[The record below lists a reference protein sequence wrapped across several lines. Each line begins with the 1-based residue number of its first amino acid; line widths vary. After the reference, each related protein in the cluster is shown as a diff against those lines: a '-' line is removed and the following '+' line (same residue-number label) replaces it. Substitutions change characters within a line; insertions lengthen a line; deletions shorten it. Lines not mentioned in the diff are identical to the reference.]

1 MESLPKK
8 PPTPNPYKSSKS
20 DCEEKAKMLLFLHI
34 LPSATVYQQR
44 RSARSQDCTSNTTS
58 NLSEKKE
65 KSVECWGLHELNGCS
80 FNYIAE
86 GD

>member
-8 PPTPNPYKSSKS
+8 PPTLNPYKSSKS
-20 DCEEKAKMLLFLHI
+20 DCEEKAKMLLLHI

-58 NLSEKKE
+58 NLSEKNK
-65 KSVECWGLHELNGCS
+65 KVWNV
-80 FNYIAE
+80 
-86 GD
+86 GDFMNLMVAALIT